1 MKCEVMKLIGRNLM
15 YARCQELKTQGFSI
29 SKKISFEEFDR
40 HEFEAWTDE
49 CRNLLSL
56 CQPEQYFPMNLKPS
70 QIEWLLMVLSDTRH
84 KIFREKSNTK
94 GCCSS
99 SFSVHKRLV
108 FNHTIPRLST

>member
-84 KIFREKSNTK
+84 KIFK
-94 GCCSS
+94 GEIEYQG
-99 SFSVHKRLV
+99 L
-108 FNHTIPRLST
+108 L